1 MFDTMRSKH
10 KKMLAFVCLVIAI
23 IIPCLSTQS
32 SYAQFIECKIVNLN
46 LIPPTLVQAGQPF
59 QVTSNLTASC
69 DPGVLPV
76 VRVDLLDAGTSKTLA
91 TTSLPYY
98 PSSPSFTVS
107 VVSQATARQALGSW
121 ALQVQAYIING
132 INGLSV
138 ASASQLF
145 QVNVEPYT
153 PPVTAM
159 QTTEAT
165 TQNPSTSSLS
175 TQLLPTTTNPE
186 IVTEALSSALTS
198 NTQTTSTTAGLILP
212 VAIVLLGLAVFGLL
226 VFAGSRHRRQHSVSI
241 SYCGQCGTKLRHD
254 QNYCPNCGAKG
265 KK

>member
-1 MFDTMRSKH
+1 MRSNH
-10 KKMLAFVCLVIAI
+10 KFKKTLAYVCLAIAI
-23 IIPCLSTQS
+23 IIPCLSTRS
-32 SYAQFIECKIVNLN
+32 SYAQFMPCKIVNLN

-69 DPGVLPV
+69 DPSVLPV
-76 VRVDLLDAGTSKTLA
+76 VRVDLLDASTSKTLA

-98 PSSPSFTVS
+98 PSSSSFTVS
-107 VVSQATARQALGSW
+107 VVSQATARQLLGSW
-121 ALQVQAYIING
+121 ALQIQAYIING

-145 QVNVEPYT
+145 QVNVQPYT

-165 TQNPSTSSLS
+165 TQNPSTSLVS
-175 TQLLPTTTNPE
+175 TQLPPTTTNQE
-186 IVTEALSSALTS
+186 VVTETLPPTVTS

-212 VAIVLLGLAVFGLL
+212 VTIVLLGLAVFGLL
-226 VFAGSRHRRQHSVSI
+226 VFAGRRNRRQHSAST
-241 SYCGQCGTKLRHD
+241 SYCGQCGTKLSHD
-254 QNYCPNCGAKG
+254 QTYCPNCGAKHT
-265 KK
+265 K